1 MAVKTFTFVLLIF
14 ALIAYFIP
22 VKNIQD
28 TLAGTDAPIVVF
40 EKPIMYTL
48 TDKSVSRVVIAT
60 YAVRYKTRDEMFN
73 ADILLKNTDP
83 TKKYNNEKLKADL
96 IVKKGEE
103 YTLTNNVKYI
113 RDDFIKLDT
122 EELFYNDINKIVKN
136 NKPYNATYYSH
147 LLNGENIYLDINKDL
162 ITSKNTHFEIKI
174 DKEKGKK

>member
-48 TDKSVSRVVIAT
+48 TDKSVSRVVIAS

-103 YTLTNNVKYI
+103 YTLTNNVKYT
-113 RDDFIKLDT
+113 RDNFVKLDT
-122 EELFYNDINKIVKN
+122 QELIYDDIKKTAKNSKPFVGVYNNHILEGN
-136 NKPYNATYYSH
+136 T
-147 LLNGENIYLDINKDL
+147 LFLDINNDYM
-162 ITSKNTHFEIKI
+162 TAKNTHFEI
-174 DKEKGKK
+174 DVTKK